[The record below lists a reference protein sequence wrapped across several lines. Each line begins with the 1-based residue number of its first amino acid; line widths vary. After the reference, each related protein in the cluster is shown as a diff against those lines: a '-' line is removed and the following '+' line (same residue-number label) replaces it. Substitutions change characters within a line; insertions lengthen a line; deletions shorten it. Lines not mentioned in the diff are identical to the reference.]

1 MRSCTIN
8 QIGGFR
14 MKSALYFIGGLL
26 VMGMYG
32 GCKEK
37 PAAVQP
43 AVVKPAPE
51 ARWLRSDGQVLRGDT
66 LEKIVARDCFPSGQS
81 QAIIRAFASV
91 FDVRKL
97 VVGKRYCLYHDSTG
111 RFPRFDYFAEPERTI
126 HVERASAMEWHGRVT
141 QLALV
146 KRIKGVRGRITGS
159 LYESMLAAGESA
171 ELITLFSDVFQWDLD
186 FFSDPKQ
193 GDEYALLCEA
203 YHLADPSQPDSLGAF
218 VRYGRILAGE
228 YLQKHRRLATIYF
241 QTSEDRGGYYD
252 LSGHSFQKTF
262 LKSPLSYGRV
272 TSRFSGGRRH
282 PILKVVR
289 AHYAIDI
296 AAPAGTPVMAPAD
309 GTVIEKG
316 YNSGIGYFVKI
327 RHKNPHFVT
336 LYGHLSRFAADL
348 EVGRALRQR
357 DVIGYVGSTGLATG
371 PHLHYVFYE
380 NGRPV
385 NPDKIKNSSGD
396 PLPALLK
403 PAFMAVRD
411 QRLQQL
417 AAVVAQP
424 ASGDSLAA
432 VPAASSAAPSAVKD

>member
-111 RFPRFDYFAEPERTI
+111 RFQRFDYIAEPERTI

>member
-1 MRSCTIN
+1 MK
-8 QIGGFR
+8 FR
-14 MKSALYFIGGLL
+14 LIFVSGLSL
-26 VMGMYG
+26 MYLFG

-43 AVVKPAPE
+43 AAVPLAPE
-51 ARWLRSDGQVLRGDT
+51 ACWVRSDGQVLRNDT
-66 LEKIVARDCFPSGQS
+66 LEKIVARDSFPAGQS
-81 QAIIRAFASV
+81 LEIIRAFASV

-97 VVGKRYCLYHDSTG
+97 VVGTSYCLYHDSTG
-111 RFPRFDYFAEPERTI
+111 SFQRFDYFAEPERTI
-126 HVERASAMEWHGRVT
+126 HVEYDSSTGWRGRVT
-141 QLALV
+141 HLPLI
-146 KRIKGVRGRITGS
+146 KKIKGVRGRITGS

-171 ELITLFSDVFQWDLD
+171 ELIILFSDVFQWDLD

-228 YLQKHRRLATIYF
+228 YLQKNRRLAAVYF
-241 QTSEDRGGYYD
+241 QTSADRGGYYD

-289 AHYAIDI
+289 PHYAIDI
-296 AAPAGTPVMAPAD
+296 AAPAGTPVMASAD

-316 YNSGIGYFVKI
+316 YNSGIGYFIKI
-327 RHKNPHFVT
+327 RHKNSHFIT
-336 LYGHLSRFAADL
+336 LYGHLSRFTAEL
-348 EVGRALRQR
+348 EVGHTVRQR

-380 NGRPV
+380 NGRPI
-385 NPDKIKNSSGD
+385 NPEKIKNSSGD
-396 PLPALLK
+396 PLPVLLK
-403 PAFMAVRD
+403 PAFTAVRD
-411 QRLQQL
+411 QRMQQL
-417 AAVVAQP
+417 AAVAAQP
-424 ASGDSLAA
+424 SLRDSVTA
-432 VPAASSAAPSAVKD
+432 VPSAEPLDAPSAAKD